1 MSYWFQ
7 LYRVI
12 SRLFSH
18 SGYTEVF
25 SLRWNLVKIDPKC
38 RTGTKNLSDSWV
50 YTSSFWDL
58 FITSL
63 VCWGTRAY
71 AIAFTVSLYQQ
82 LMSPFANSNSIWKGN
97 HKANAIWTSYK
108 SRADW
113 TNLSTSMGKQKRP
126 ASPFLYSKSSAP
138 ASRRVSLLT
147 SQCAS
152 IPEGQPQ
159 AGCLLPISR
168 TQGVKR
174 GAAAVTEWRKR
185 KSKAKI
191 TNSKEIGL

>member
-1 MSYWFQ
+1 M
-7 LYRVI
+7 

-38 RTGTKNLSDSWV
+38 RTGTKNLSDFWV
-50 YTSSFWDL
+50 YTTSFWDL
-58 FITSL
+58 FIASL

-71 AIAFTVSLYQQ
+71 AIAFAVSLYQQ
-82 LMSPFANSNSIWKGN
+82 LTHPFANSNSIWKGN
-97 HKANAIWTSYK
+97 HKSNAIWTSNK

-113 TNLSTSMGKQKRP
+113 TNLTACMGEQKRP
-126 ASPFLYSKSSAP
+126 TSPFLYSKSSAP
-138 ASRRVSLLT
+138 ASRHVSLLT

-174 GAAAVTEWRKR
+174 GTAAVTKRRKR

-191 TNSKEIGL
+191 TNSKEIRL